1 LNILKELPPK
11 TAASVQI
18 AAVIL
23 VSIAVY
29 FSTLFNGFVIDDS
42 FQILGN
48 RWIRDVRYIPEIFSS
63 DFVLGGKTPFYR
75 PLVHV
80 IYMVSYH
87 LFGPAPLGFHLMSIA
102 FHAGVSV
109 LVFLVILHLLR
120 TRRPAG
126 DSSPPAFERNEKRSR
141 WISFAAALLFAT
153 HPVHTEAVAWISVT
167 DIYMT
172 FFLLLSFYLYIRS
185 SERGASSAAAYVLSA
200 VSFFLAMLCKEPAL
214 SLPVILVAYDYV
226 YRKERAGLS
235 PYWRYLPYLIAAGA
249 YFGLRLRALGGMV
262 TFKTP
267 LNLSSAEYV
276 IDILA
281 LFREYIGKLLL
292 PVNLNVWHVF
302 HPPAAL
308 FSFAGMTALL
318 VTAGFLLVAVIT
330 IRKNRVA
337 LLGFLFIVV
346 PLMPALYL
354 PALTQ
359 GLENAFTERYLYL
372 PSVGFVLLAALVIA
386 FVHDRKRGW
395 TPAVIAIVSTV
406 VVLYTLRTMTRIPD
420 WRDSYTLWTDV
431 AKKSPESAVACNGL
445 AAALMEKGR
454 HDDAIEEY
462 LIALRLAPGNPYTHA
477 DLGLAYSAKGWADKA
492 VEELQT
498 ALSLRP
504 ESAEVHDMLGVIY
517 ESLGRHHEAVKE
529 FEIAVLLNP
538 QLVDIYKHLGIAY
551 SNLGMTDK
559 AVAYFQTALQRDPDD
574 ADTHNNLGVVY
585 AQRRAMELAV
595 SHFEAAARLN
605 PADPAPHY
613 NAAGAYTALGRA
625 DKAEEHM
632 RAAQHLQGEKP

>member
-1 LNILKELPPK
+1 
-11 TAASVQI
+11 
-18 AAVIL
+18 
-23 VSIAVY
+23 
-29 FSTLFNGFVIDDS
+29 
-42 FQILGN
+42 
-48 RWIRDVRYIPEIFSS
+48 
-63 DFVLGGKTPFYR
+63 
-75 PLVHV
+75 
-80 IYMVSYH
+80 MVSYH

-431 AKKSPESAVACNGL
+431 AKKSPESGEPYNALGDYFRQQGL
-445 AAALMEKGR
+445 LDK
-454 HDDAIEEY
+454 AIEQY
-462 LIALRLAPGNPYTHA
+462 MRGINVSPGTAHIHIN
-477 DLGLAYSAKGWADKA
+477 LGITYAQKGMPEAAIDQL
-492 VEELQT
+492 VT
-498 ALSLRP
+498 ALSLQPRNP
-504 ESAEVHDMLGVIY
+504 EAHDSLGVIY
-517 ESLGRHHEAVKE
+517 YQAGQLDKAAKE
-529 FEIAVLLNP
+529 FLASMEINP
-538 QLVDIYKHLGIAY
+538 FFETAYKHLAVTYGDMGRTKQAIEALGEALKLDPYDADAHNSLGI
-551 SNLGMTDK
+551 LFGEKGMDNEAIDEFK
-559 AVAYFQTALQRDPDD
+559 AAIKTKPDD
-574 ADTHNNLGVVY
+574 PT
-585 AQRRAMELAV
+585 
-595 SHFEAAARLN
+595 F
-605 PADPAPHY
+605 HY
-613 NAAGAYTALGRA
+613 NLAKAYRMKGLS
-625 DKAEEHM
+625 DKAEEEFR
-632 RAAQHLQGEKP
+632 RAEDLARKNAISAR